1 MANEIKKSEFKQRQE
16 YLTQMK
22 DALMEKVGTAQAV
35 ILLGKTPKGE
45 IRKRLMNPKKP
56 KSEYNPEFSYLEH
69 AFVEETLNFAFM
81 LNWNVEVISKE
92 RIGEEAFVE
101 ILLTA
106 TFKDGS
112 VIKKSGFGGAMHIA
126 NNPNTSWGDVFKSA
140 YSDAIK
146 NAATKLGI
154 GLDLYRHEE
163 KAVEKAVV
171 IQEEQKARPVIKDST
186 DPALPSQIETLKG
199 MGVSE
204 EEAKKMNKQEASD
217 KIREL
222 ANR

>member
-1 MANEIKKSEFKQRQE
+1 MANEIKKSSFKERQE

-22 DALMEKVGTAQAV
+22 DALMEKIGTAQAV

-45 IRKRLMNPKKP
+45 IRKRLMNPKLPASP
-56 KSEYNPEFSYLEH
+56 KNPEFSYLEH

-81 LNWNVEVISKE
+81 LNWSVECISKE

-101 ILLTA
+101 VLLTV
-106 TFKDGS
+106 TFKDS
-112 VIKKSGFGGAMHIA
+112 SIVKKTGFGGAKNII
-126 NNPNTSWGDVFKSA
+126 NNPNQSWGDVFKSA

-163 KAVEKAVV
+163 KAVERAVV
-171 IQEEQKARPVIKDST
+171 IQEEQKVKPIIKDST

-204 EEAKKMNKQEASD
+204 EEARKMNKQEASD

-222 ANR
+222 ANQ